1 MGSEMCIR
9 DSLYSFL
16 EMCLK
21 FSEAFGLGNT
31 VGVGPSS
38 VSQGLIMTFAFA
50 YMARWISVRGNSPF
64 LVSVIMALVFG
75 LSSYMATYSVAL

>member
-1 MGSEMCIR
+1 
-9 DSLYSFL
+9 
-16 EMCLK
+16 MCLK

-50 YMARWISVRGNSPF
+50 YMARWISVRGGFPF
-64 LVSVIMALVFG
+64 SRIGDNG
-75 LSSYMATYSVAL
+75 LGFWPLLLHGNI

>member
-1 MGSEMCIR
+1 
-9 DSLYSFL
+9 
-16 EMCLK
+16 MCLK

-50 YMARWISVRGNSPF
+50 YMARWISVRGGDSPF